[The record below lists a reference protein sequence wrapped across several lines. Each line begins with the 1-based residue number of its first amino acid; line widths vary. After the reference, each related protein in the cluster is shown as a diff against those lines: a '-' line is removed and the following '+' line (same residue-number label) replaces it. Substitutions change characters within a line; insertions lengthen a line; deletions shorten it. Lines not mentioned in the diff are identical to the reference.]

1 MGRGE
6 GRGRGTGRRKGRGRG
21 RGGMKGGRANSSWNG
36 PHSGKG
42 TESNKRGEN
51 SGHKEEE
58 PSDGLRS
65 CTHTQDS
72 HTAEGKS

>member
-1 MGRGE
+1 
-6 GRGRGTGRRKGRGRG
+6 
-21 RGGMKGGRANSSWNG
+21 MKGGRANSSWNG

-42 TESNKRGEN
+42 TESSKRGEN

-72 HTAEGKS
+72 HTAEGES